1 MSLLRRGFHYFAEMP
16 LNMRGGSYAAA
27 DREMFTKTEKLL
39 SRFANDQISDLASIP
54 IGYCGSS
61 AIHPPLTTGS
71 LSTTSK
77 GINGVCSISYSN
89 LAGGRSVSS
98 SISGESTVDAAIK
111 GKGVLSTTLTGN
123 GIISDA
129 LLNAVVSIYS
139 TVYGEGVVLGA
150 SLQGVVP
157 ISATLTA
164 SGQLTNALL
173 NSLINIYANLLG
185 EGAISYS
192 NLAAGKYIEAVFSGD
207 CTVSG
212 ADLRAKAGIGA
223 AILVNANL
231 TTFDIAQAVWN
242 ALAVQY
248 NISGTMGQKL
258 NAAGSAGDP
267 WVTELPSS
275 YTGDQAGRILWN
287 LNAYIKNKKYLTKEA
302 STWYLIIRN
311 DSDTGNLIKKELKD
325 KDGND
330 ITDIQAGVLAQ
341 ELASNV

>member
-98 SISGESTVDAAIK
+98 SISGESTIDVAIK

-123 GIISDA
+123 GVISDA

-157 ISATLTA
+157 ISATITA
-164 SGQLTNALL
+164 SGQVSNALL
-173 NSLINIYANLLG
+173 NALVNIYATILG
-185 EGAISYS
+185 NGEISGA
-192 NLAAGKYIEAVFSGD
+192 NLAAGKYIETSLFGD
-207 CTVSG
+207 CSVYV
-212 ADLRAKAGIGA
+212 ADLRAKAGISST
-223 AILVNANL
+223 IMVNANL

-242 ALAVQY
+242 ALAAQY
-248 NISGTMGQKL
+248 NISGTMGRKL
-258 NAAGSAGDP
+258 NEASSAGDP
-267 WVTELPSS
+267 WATTLPGV
-275 YTGDQAGRILWN
+275 YTGDQAG
-287 LNAYIKNKKYLTKEA
+287 YIVGKKLLRLSQFLA
-302 STWYLIIRN
+302 
-311 DSDTGNLIKKELKD
+311 LK
-325 KDGND
+325 
-330 ITDIQAGVLAQ
+330 
-341 ELASNV
+341 